1 MPNFLDDYETVDSRI
16 HRFWEKY
23 PDGRIV
29 THLEEIKIDDAGR
42 TLACIVRTEVF
53 KHDPG
58 DVVAEQRRGRPD
70 ATGYAEESVATSTAP
85 KGSLVETCETSSIG
99 RALANLGFSA
109 KGNRPSREEMQKAE
123 RHRDDRNDDNPR
135 PSGQFAPR
143 LASAKQAAYLG
154 DLIFKHKLDA
164 AIPRSLSAQDAKEA
178 IDYILKHRA
187 LPPGFGI
194 DVADDYPDEEPF

>member
-1 MPNFLDDYETVDSRI
+1 MPNFMDDYETVDSRI

-42 TLACIVRTEVF
+42 TLAVIIRAEVY
-53 KHDPG
+53 KT
-58 DVVAEQRRGRPD
+58 VEASRPD

-164 AIPRSLSAQDAKEA
+164 AIPPSLSAQDAKEA

-194 DVADDYPDEEPF
+194 DVADDHPDEEPF

>member
-1 MPNFLDDYETVDSRI
+1 MPNFMDDYETVDSRI

-42 TLACIVRTEVF
+42 TLNVIIRAEVY
-53 KHDPG
+53 KT
-58 DVVAEQRRGRPD
+58 VEASRPD

-85 KGSLVETCETSSIG
+85 KGSIVETGETSSIG
-99 RALANLGFSA
+99 RALSNLGFSA
-109 KGNRPSREEMQKAE
+109 KGKRPSREEMQKAE
-123 RHRDDRNDDNPR
+123 RHRDDDYQRGPG
-135 PSGQFAPR
+135 PSTPR
-143 LASAKQAAYLG
+143 LASAKQVAYLG

-164 AIPRSLSAQDAKEA
+164 AIPPTLTAQDAKEA
-178 IDYILKHRA
+178 IDYILKNRA
-187 LPPGFGI
+187 LPVGFGI

>member
-1 MPNFLDDYETVDSRI
+1 MPNFMDDYETVDSRI

-42 TLACIVRTEVF
+42 TLACIVRTEIF

-109 KGNRPSREEMQKAE
+109 KGNRPSREEMQKVE
-123 RHRDDRNDDNPR
+123 RFRDDDNPR

-143 LASAKQAAYLG
+143 PMSAKQHAYLG
-154 DLIFKHKLDA
+154 DLIHKHKLDA
-164 AIPRSLSAQDAKEA
+164 VIPPNLSAGDAKEA

-187 LPPGFGI
+187 LPLGFGI
-194 DVADDYPDEEPF
+194 DVADEYEDEEPF

>member
-1 MPNFLDDYETVDSRI
+1 MPNFMDDYETVDSRI
-16 HRFWEKY
+16 HRFWERY
-23 PDGRIV
+23 PDGRIC
-29 THLEEIKIDDAGR
+29 THLEEIRIDDAGR
-42 TLACIVRTEVF
+42 TLACVVRTEIF

-58 DVVAEQRRGRPD
+58 DIVAEQRRGRPD
-70 ATGYAEESVATSTAP
+70 STGYAEESVATSTAP

-109 KGNRPSREEMQKAE
+109 KGNRPSREEMQKVE
-123 RHRDDRNDDNPR
+123 RHRDDDYQRGPG
-135 PSGQFAPR
+135 PSGPR

-154 DLIFKHKLDA
+154 DLIFKNKLDA
-164 AIPRSLSAQDAKEA
+164 AIPPTLSAQDAKEA

-187 LPPGFGI
+187 LPPGFGM

>member
-1 MPNFLDDYETVDSRI
+1 MGSFMDDYETVDSRI

-29 THLEEIKIDDAGR
+29 THLEEVKIDDAGR
-42 TLACIVRTEVF
+42 TLACIIRAEVY
-53 KHDPG
+53 KT
-58 DVVAEQRRGRPD
+58 VEASRPD

-85 KGSLVETCETSSIG
+85 KGSIVETGETSSIG

-123 RHRDDRNDDNPR
+123 RHRDDDYQRGPG
-135 PSGQFAPR
+135 PSGPR

-154 DLIFKHKLDA
+154 DLIFKNKLDA
-164 AIPRSLSAQDAKEA
+164 AIPPTLTAQDAKEA
-178 IDYILKHRA
+178 IDHILKHRT
-187 LPPGFGI
+187 LPVGFGI
-194 DVADDYPDEEPF
+194 DVADDYDEEEPF

>member
-1 MPNFLDDYETVDSRI
+1 MAGFMDDYETVDSRI
-16 HRFWEKY
+16 HRFWERY

-29 THLEEIKIDDAGR
+29 THLEEIKIDDTGR
-42 TLACIVRTEVF
+42 TLACIVRTEIF

-109 KGNRPSREEMQKAE
+109 KGNRPSREEMQKVE
-123 RHRDDRNDDNPR
+123 RHRDPDDYRRGPTND
-135 PSGQFAPR
+135 GPR
-143 LASAKQAAYLG
+143 LMSAKQHQYLG
-154 DLIFKHKLDA
+154 DLIRKNHLDA
-164 AIPRSLSAQDAKEA
+164 AIPDTMTAGDAKDA
-178 IDYILKHRA
+178 IDYILKHKA

-194 DVADDYPDEEPF
+194 DVADDYQDEEPF

>member
-1 MPNFLDDYETVDSRI
+1 MEDYETVDSRI

-42 TLACIVRTEVF
+42 TLACIVRTEIF
-53 KHDPG
+53 KYDPG

-109 KGNRPSREEMQKAE
+109 KGNRPSREEMQKVE
-123 RHRDDRNDDNPR
+123 RQRDEPDDYRRGPASDGPR
-135 PSGQFAPR
+135 P
-143 LASAKQAAYLG
+143 ASVKQIAYLG
-154 DLIFKHKLDA
+154 DLIAKNRLDA
-164 AIPRSLSAQDAKEA
+164 TIPPDLSAADAKHA
-178 IDYILKHRA
+178 IDHILQKRTVPPVLA
-187 LPPGFGI
+187 L
-194 DVADDYPDEEPF
+194 DADDEEEPF